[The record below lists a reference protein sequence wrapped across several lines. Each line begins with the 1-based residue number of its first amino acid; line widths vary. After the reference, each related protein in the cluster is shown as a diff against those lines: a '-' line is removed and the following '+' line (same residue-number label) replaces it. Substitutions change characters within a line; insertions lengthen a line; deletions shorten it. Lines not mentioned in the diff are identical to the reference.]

1 MTNQKSKSGKLAAI
15 LLILIGGCVTNA
27 GAGVMPVAGGY
38 EVSYHM
44 ELYAGT
50 QTGKNIKDV
59 FIFEWDASNS
69 SVDGTYEIEASGPT
83 NWSHTIG
90 FAPTSA
96 LAIGYL
102 DGEAGVGD
110 GKRHIYTLFSAAYH
124 DYLVA
129 NFLGFKFSE
138 IFGQGEQFTIDLITD
153 AAGGNLAALASL
165 ETFVR
170 DEMSGGAFDPNGGFR
185 ILKWSVLPPVEEGG
199 NIPEPSTV
207 AIFILGLAGLMA
219 RRRARES

>member
-1 MTNQKSKSGKLAAI
+1 
-15 LLILIGGCVTNA
+15 
-27 GAGVMPVAGGY
+27 
-38 EVSYHM
+38 M

-59 FIFEWDASNS
+59 FVFEWDASNS

-102 DGEAGVGD
+102 DGESGVGD

-124 DYLVA
+124 DYIVA
-129 NFLGFKFSE
+129 NLLGFKFSE
-138 IFGQGEQFTIDLITD
+138 IFGQGEQFTIDVIVA
-153 AAGGNLAALASL
+153 AAGGDGAALASL

-170 DEMSGGAFDPNGGFR
+170 DEMSVGAFDPNGGFR
-185 ILKWSVLPPVEEGG
+185 ILKWSVPDETPVGG
-199 NIPEPSTV
+199 SIPEPSTF
-207 AIFILGLAGLMA
+207 AIFLLGLAGIVS
-219 RRRARES
+219 R